1 MKTDNKAA
9 QRAGRIYLRADDCRL
24 EDLAAL
30 TRQETRL
37 VGLPLRSV
45 GREERA
51 HL

>member
-9 QRAGRIYLRADDCRL
+9 QRAGRIYLKAEDCRV

-30 TRQETRL
+30 TGQSVRL
-37 VGLPLRSV
+37 SDYPYAAC